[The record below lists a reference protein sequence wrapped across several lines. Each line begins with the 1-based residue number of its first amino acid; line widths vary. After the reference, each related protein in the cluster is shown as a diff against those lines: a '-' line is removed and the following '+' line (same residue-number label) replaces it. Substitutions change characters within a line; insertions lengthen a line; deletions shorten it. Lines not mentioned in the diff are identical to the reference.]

1 MIAIKNFISK
11 RDALTIFAILILGSI
26 LFFSK
31 TGLPTS
37 SKNTETKVL
46 SARAEDIQSVY
57 DSCKELTGKEQCYGK
72 AFANLTKQTDM
83 KYAFLVLRELQKKD
97 TEARG
102 CHFIAHS
109 ISIAETEKDPSKWK
123 DVMNIAPQD
132 CSYGAA
138 HGALEAYSATKS
150 DGRLSEE
157 EVLTV
162 CNNPDTNNCT
172 HILGHLLLVMNYD
185 DISKSTLGCNGLPH
199 NDRAKF
205 ECLTGVFMERITGIN
220 LETHGLATKEALN
233 WSARVPE
240 LEKLCRMQTGTE
252 SIACWKEI
260 VHAVLIKV
268 GNNPQKLVNFCET
281 APRDIETKECIDHA
295 LGILASVDNFV
306 LKQMHHICE
315 VEVKD
320 STFKNRCYAGLVG
333 ATISTIP
340 AQIPDAVAFC
350 SSIPSPYQ
358 KDCFT
363 ILGNSLYQSTPEL
376 KSLVS
381 KECELAPDEF
391 REACSSGGN
400 TQTKFNR
407 GN

>member
-1 MIAIKNFISK
+1 MAAIKNFISK
-11 RDALTIFAILILGSI
+11 SDALTILVILVLGSV

-31 TGLPTS
+31 TGFPTS
-37 SKNTETKVL
+37 PKNTDAKVL
-46 SARAEDIQSVY
+46 SARAEDIQSIY
-57 DSCKELTGKEQCYGK
+57 DSCKELSGKEQCYGK
-72 AFANLTKQTDM
+72 AFASLTKQTDM

-138 HGALEAYSATKS
+138 HGALEAYSATKP

-157 EVLTV
+157 EIDTV

-172 HILGHLLLVMNYD
+172 HILGHLLLVMYYN
-185 DISKSTLGCNGLPH
+185 DIPKSVAGCNRLPH
-199 NDRAKF
+199 DARAKF

-233 WSARVPE
+233 WAQRVPE
-240 LEKLCRMQTGTE
+240 LEKLCRAQTGTE
-252 SIACWKEI
+252 SVACWKEI

-268 GNNPQKLVNFCET
+268 NNDSQSLVNFCET
-281 APRDIETKECIDHA
+281 APGTTETSECINHA

-306 LKQMHHICE
+306 LKRMNHICE

-320 STFKNRCYAGLVG
+320 PTFKNRCYAGLVG

-340 AQIPDAVAFC
+340 AQIPDAVSFC
-350 SSIPSPYQ
+350 SSISLEYQ
-358 KDCFT
+358 RDCFT
-363 ILGNSLYQSTPEL
+363 MLGNSLYRSTPEL
-376 KSLVS
+376 KAKLS
-381 KECELAPDEF
+381 KECEFAPNEF
-391 REACSSGGN
+391 KDVCATGGN
-400 TQTKFNR
+400 TQVKFNG